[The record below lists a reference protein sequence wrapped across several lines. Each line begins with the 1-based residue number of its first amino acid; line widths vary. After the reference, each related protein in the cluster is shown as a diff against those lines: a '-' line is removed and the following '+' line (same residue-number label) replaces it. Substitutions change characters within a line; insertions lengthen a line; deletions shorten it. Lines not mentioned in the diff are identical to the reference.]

1 MGGFGDAG
9 PGATTGFVS
18 TGPFSNPAT
27 WRINLRRGADADLTL
42 KRSRGI
48 PAAADLP
55 VRDDVLYTF
64 GIGVPAGATWPQIY
78 DAVPWNDTQGVN
90 LTNQQVLSS
99 FRKFLERILHDGVHG
114 WVGDAWEFVGQIPG
128 DGGHMSFPAVSVN
141 DPIFWL
147 HHCNVDRLWSIWQR
161 KVPGSGYLPLGTG
174 TANAG
179 HNGDDTM
186 SRFADQSWFN
196 APLHSRPVDLDD
208 HQALGY
214 WYHSDLPE
222 ITPDSLSVAFPPV
235 PELLTTFMPA
245 TFTVRTCRRV
255 SFSITNVTGANYSEP
270 AGQGIVEVDEEHG
283 SDVVTARVYVQFQAN
298 GPLGVPQPGTVTIE
312 ATTIDDDGYDTASPG
327 GTQVLGS
334 WTINLTATPVER
346 PRAAIG
352 LVLDRSGSMSAS
364 AGAAGSRYDMLKD
377 SLAVVRDIMRPIDG
391 VGVVTFDDVTATLN
405 QITEM
410 GAAVLPSPPGS
421 GRAALD
427 DVIASPDLVPRNLT
441 GIGQGM
447 IDGAAVLDTERLTAG
462 TPYQRFALCVMTDG
476 NENSA
481 PLVADP
487 AVTAAIA
494 PYADAIYA
502 IGLGQPGGV
511 SDAVLTAISNYMLI
525 TGDITA
531 AERRFRLTKYFLQI
545 LAGITRAAIVVDPQG
560 DLHVGSEHRIP
571 FVLSDHDV
579 QVDVIA
585 LSPLAPLLEMTL
597 EAPDGT
603 VIDAGFGAP
612 TVEYHEHLDDAFYRL
627 TLPLDPAIPRA
638 GRWTAVLRLTKESL
652 QKHADDRPDWLDR
665 IRQLSRTGTLPYSLI
680 VQSYGDLELEVGVKQ
695 SLCLAGD
702 EVGLFA
708 ALTAYGQPYLDAA
721 RVAAVV
727 TDPKGIDIRVQ
738 LTATGAGRFEGSFV
752 AAQPGLHVVRF
763 LATGGRGRQG
773 RFQREETRT
782 VTAYR
787 GEISKG
793 EGRPGD
799 DKMPDNRAARTVRSL
814 MVEAEHGHGASED
827 FGLADQPAIDPT
839 RSRPT
844 APEGHGH
851 DHDHGHGHDHSN
863 MVFSLFKRTADGGIV
878 EIPAQDIERDTSGY
892 DDEGHDRGQGP
903 ERPAPP
909 EHGEHEHHH

>member
-1 MGGFGDAG
+1 M
-9 PGATTGFVS
+9 
-18 TGPFSNPAT
+18 
-27 WRINLRRGADADLTL
+27 
-42 KRSRGI
+42 
-48 PAAADLP
+48 
-55 VRDDVLYTF
+55 
-64 GIGVPAGATWPQIY
+64 
-78 DAVPWNDTQGVN
+78 
-90 LTNQQVLSS
+90 
-99 FRKFLERILHDGVHG
+99 
-114 WVGDAWEFVGQIPG
+114 
-128 DGGHMSFPAVSVN
+128 
-141 DPIFWL
+141 
-147 HHCNVDRLWSIWQR
+147 
-161 KVPGSGYLPLGTG
+161 
-174 TANAG
+174 
-179 HNGDDTM
+179 
-186 SRFADQSWFN
+186 
-196 APLHSRPVDLDD
+196 
-208 HQALGY
+208 
-214 WYHSDLPE
+214 
-222 ITPDSLSVAFPPV
+222 AFPPV

-270 AGQGIVEVDEEHG
+270 AGQGVVEVDEEHG

-327 GTQVLGS
+327 GTHVLGS

-346 PRAAIG
+346 PRAAVG
-352 LVLDRSGSMSAS
+352 LVLDRSGSMWAG
-364 AGAAGSRYDMLKD
+364 AGAAGSRYDLLKE

-391 VGVVTFDDVTATLN
+391 IGLVTFDDVTATLN

-421 GRAALD
+421 GREALD
-427 DVIASPDLVPRNLT
+427 NAIASPDLVPRNLT

-447 IDGAAVLDTERLTAG
+447 IDGAAVLDNERLTAG

-476 NENSA
+476 NENSS

-579 QVDVIA
+579 QVDVVA
-585 LSPLAPLLEMTL
+585 LSPLAPLLELSL

-652 QKHADDRPDWLDR
+652 AKHADDRPDWLDR
-665 IRQLSRTGTLPYSLI
+665 IRHLSRAGTLPYSLI
-680 VQSYGDLELEVGVKQ
+680 VQSYGDLELEVGLKQ

-702 EVGLFA
+702 EVGLFGSLA
-708 ALTAYGQPYLDAA
+708 AYGQPYLDP
-721 RVAAVV
+721 AVITALV
-727 TDPKGIDIRVQ
+727 TDPKGIDIRMQ
-738 LTATGAGRFEGSFV
+738 LAGTGAGRFEGSFV

-787 GEISKG
+787 GEIPKG

-799 DKMPDNRAARTVRSL
+799 DKMPDNRAAGTVRSL
-814 MVEAEHGHGASED
+814 MVGPDDSRGELED
-827 FGLADQPAIDPT
+827 FGLTEQPAIDPS
-839 RSRPT
+839 RSRPVVP
-844 APEGHGH
+844 AEH
-851 DHDHGHGHDHSN
+851 DHDHDHDQGHDHEN

-892 DDEGHDRGQGP
+892 DEHGHDQGQGP

-909 EHGEHEHHH
+909 EHGEHEHPHH